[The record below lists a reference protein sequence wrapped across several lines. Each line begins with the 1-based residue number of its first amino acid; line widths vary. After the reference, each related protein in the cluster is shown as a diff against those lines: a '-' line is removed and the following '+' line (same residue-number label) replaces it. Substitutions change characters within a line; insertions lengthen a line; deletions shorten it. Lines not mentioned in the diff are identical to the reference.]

1 LVTFSVSTHFG
12 AIAAIAHVAPTA
24 AVIFTAIDEEPAA
37 AAVAARAET
46 RPLRSE
52 RDEHRD
58 EKVAEL
64 GPALI
69 GADEH
74 AVRRERAFARA
85 QEPLNPLPADPIV
98 VHVTKQPDP
107 IEGTEHVPFLESAM
121 LPVVLLEE
129 AFHLSSSQ
137 NMSREPPEEALE
149 IQVAK
154 VWRDLGQVLARP

>member
-1 LVTFSVSTHFG
+1 MHEVV
-12 AIAAIAHVAPTA
+12 
-24 AVIFTAIDEEPAA
+24 
-37 AAVAARAET
+37 R
-46 RPLRSE
+46 RS
-52 RDEHRD
+52 RQ
-58 EKVAEL
+58 
-64 GPALI
+64 
-69 GADEH
+69 H

-149 IQVAK
+149 IQVTK
-154 VWRDLGQVLARP
+154 VWRDLGQVLVCDLGGGLVHHFLEAMLLPSLLWPESGQTLPNGHEIARPE

>member
-1 LVTFSVSTHFG
+1 MHEVV
-12 AIAAIAHVAPTA
+12 
-24 AVIFTAIDEEPAA
+24 
-37 AAVAARAET
+37 R
-46 RPLRSE
+46 RS
-52 RDEHRD
+52 RQ
-58 EKVAEL
+58 
-64 GPALI
+64 
-69 GADEH
+69 H

-149 IQVAK
+149 IQVTK
-154 VWRDLGQVLARP
+154 LWPDLAQELVGEIRAGLLHPFLATMLLPSLLWP